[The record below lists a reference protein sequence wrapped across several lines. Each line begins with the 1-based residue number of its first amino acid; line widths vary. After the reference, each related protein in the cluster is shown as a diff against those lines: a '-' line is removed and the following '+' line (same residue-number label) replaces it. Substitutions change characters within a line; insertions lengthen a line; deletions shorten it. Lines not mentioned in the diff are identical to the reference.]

1 MRISSAGRGDGFI
14 RLSREKLLTIDTH
27 LTSSGGLKLGR
38 IKPEATR
45 RYQMYGMYSPEL
57 IMYGDTSRHDHWNH
71 TLEGLFQYNF
81 NSGLSFDVIDVF
93 HDREEIAGNGIDDTL
108 FRHRDNLFDFIT
120 TFESDSRKFKVQF
133 NYANYDLNYK
143 DPLVE
148 YRDRNDNSL
157 GLTLFYK
164 FKPKT
169 SLLAGI
175 RYADIA
181 FDTGTINDNEEIGY
195 YGGISW
201 EVTARS
207 RGTFRLGYLEKDFD
221 DDRVKDQDGFSIE
234 LQTQHNFT
242 AKRGVNVMGYRKFHE
257 SDLAGASSFLSTGI
271 DIGLLQR
278 FNEKWSGNLN
288 FVYEENEYNGIN
300 RDDRFFSDL
309 STTVR
314 ISSGDTI
321 RVPLVGEISV
331 KDLTVSQVAAKIESM
346 LADGYLVSPQVD
358 VFITEHRSKKALI
371 LGQIKN
377 PGQYE
382 LRGRVTFLEFISE
395 AGGITEDAGNIATIK
410 RTADV
415 DSRQDR
421 IVLDLEKLIKQGD
434 ASLNI
439 LIQDN
444 DNVYISKADTYY
456 VSGEV
461 EKPDSYKF
469 ESNLSVIKAITK
481 AGGFT
486 NIASKNKVRII
497 RVVSGEKKIFQNV
510 NMDEPVLPDDVIVV
524 PESFF

>member
-1 MRISSAGRGDGFI
+1 MGNNKYVILVIFLTGLSIPGAFAREIPSAGQMAMNPILMAQSEVPAGSAEQARPPVIPQGQSGAPSVPQGQSPTATVPQGQTPTETVPQGQSQTPPVPQGQSRQTSVPVGQTEGTTVSEEDGIGADIFGRQGGRI
-14 RLSREKLLTIDTH
+14 HPFVSFQVLHTDNLFATRNNKQSDWVTTIAPGIWVALPANREKLLTIDTN

-45 RYQMYGMYSPEL
+45 RYQMYALYSPEL
-57 IMYGDTSRHDHWNH
+57 ILYKDTSRHDHWNH

-108 FRHRDNLFDFIT
+108 FRHQDNLFDFIT
-120 TFESDSRKFKVQF
+120 TFDSDSRKFKVQF

-143 DPLVE
+143 DPVVA

-221 DDRVKDQDGFSIE
+221 DDRVKDQDGFSVE

-271 DIGLLQR
+271 DIALLQR

-300 RDDRFFSDL
+300 RDDRFFSIGPAIRFEPRKWLFFDL
-309 STTVR
+309 
-314 ISSGDTI
+314 
-321 RVPLVGEISV
+321 
-331 KDLTVSQVAAKIESM
+331 
-346 LADGYLVSPQVD
+346 GYTYFDNDSNID
-358 VFITEHRSKKALI
+358 FFD
-371 LGQIKN
+371 
-377 PGQYE
+377 YE
-382 LRGRVTFLEFISE
+382 VNQFYLRVT
-395 AGGITEDAGNIATIK
+395 
-410 RTADV
+410 
-415 DSRQDR
+415 
-421 IVLDLEKLIKQGD
+421 
-434 ASLNI
+434 ASL
-439 LIQDN
+439 
-444 DNVYISKADTYY
+444 
-456 VSGEV
+456 
-461 EKPDSYKF
+461 
-469 ESNLSVIKAITK
+469 
-481 AGGFT
+481 
-486 NIASKNKVRII
+486 
-497 RVVSGEKKIFQNV
+497 
-510 NMDEPVLPDDVIVV
+510 
-524 PESFF
+524 